1 MLPRTIDA
9 NQMRLINRSAIL
21 EFIRLNSPTSRTAIA
36 KQLDVS
42 MPTVMRIIDD
52 LFEEDLVLEAG
63 QAQRG
68 MGRKRRL
75 IAYNKDAYS
84 VIGIDLGGTKLYGA
98 LSNIGGDLLH
108 EVTVQH
114 HETTGEES
122 FVLAVDMIEALLA
135 HLPPEQTMRGIAVG
149 APGITKNR
157 AGVVEWAPSLNWRDF
172 PLQERLKEHFHRPVL
187 VDNDVNLAVLGE
199 HWFGAGK
206 DVQNMALVSIGTGV
220 GAGLILEG
228 ALYRGHS
235 KASGEVGYMAPDIH
249 ALGKSYETFGALE
262 SIISGTG
269 IGERAAHYLQGHG
282 ETPPPTAPTAPTA
295 EEVFAAARAGEA
307 WADEIVQETI
317 DYLAL
322 GIANINTLLDLELVV
337 VSGGVAQQA
346 DLLIDGVYQRIAGV
360 IPRTPNIVASTLG
373 RSATVMGAI
382 VLVVHA
388 TDNYYVVR
396 KLS

>member
-1 MLPRTIDA
+1 MLPRTINA

-122 FVLAVDMIEALLA
+122 FVLVVDMIEALLA
-135 HLPPEQTMRGIAVG
+135 HVPPGQTMRGIAVG

-157 AGVVEWAPSLNWRDF
+157 AGVVEWVPSLNWCDF

-206 DVQNMALVSIGTGV
+206 DVQNMALISIGTGV

-249 ALGKSYETFGALE
+249 ALGKSYESFGALE

-269 IGERAAHYLQGHG
+269 IGERAAQYLQRNG
-282 ETPPPTAPTAPTA
+282 EAAAPAA

-337 VSGGVAQQA
+337 LSGGVAQQA
-346 DLLIDGVYQRIAGV
+346 DILIDGVCQRIAGV

>member
-1 MLPRTIDA
+1 MIPRTINS

-21 EFIRLNSPTSRTAIA
+21 EFIRLNSPVSRTAIA

-42 MPTVMRIIDD
+42 MPTVMRIVDD
-52 LFEEDLVLEAG
+52 LFDEGLLIDAG
-63 QAQRG
+63 QVQKGR
-68 MGRKRRL
+68 GRKRNL

-98 LSNIGGDLLH
+98 LANIGGDLLH
-108 EVTVQH
+108 EVNLQH

-122 FVLAVDMIEALLA
+122 LTLVVGMIESLLKHSPKGQA
-135 HLPPEQTMRGIAVG
+135 TRGIAVG
-149 APGITKNR
+149 APGVTRNKV
-157 AGVVEWAPSLNWRDF
+157 GVVKWAPSLNWRDF
-172 PLQERLKEHFHRPVL
+172 PLQERLREHFHLPVF

-206 DVQNMALVSIGTGV
+206 DVQNMALISIGTGV

-235 KASGEVGYMAPDIH
+235 KASGEVGYIVPDVH
-249 ALGKSYETFGALE
+249 VLGKHYDTFGALE

-269 IGERAAHYLQGHG
+269 IGERAAQHFSS
-282 ETPPPTAPTAPTA
+282 EAKDFSA
-295 EEVFAAARAGEA
+295 EEVFQATRAGEM
-307 WADEIVQETI
+307 WANEVVQETI

-337 VSGGVAQQA
+337 LSGGVAQQA
-346 DLLIDGVYQRIAGV
+346 DLLIDGVYQRIEGV
-360 IPRTPNIVASTLG
+360 IPRTPKIVASTLG

>member
-1 MLPRTIDA
+1 MIPRTINA

-42 MPTVMRIIDD
+42 MPTVMRVVDD
-52 LFEEDLVLEAG
+52 LFAEGLLAEAG
-63 QAQRG
+63 QSQQG
-68 MGRKRRL
+68 MGRRRSL
-75 IAYNKDAYS
+75 IEYNRDAYS

-98 LSNIGGDLLH
+98 LSNIGGELLH
-108 EVTVQH
+108 EVTLRH
-114 HETTGEES
+114 HGTTGEES
-122 FVLAVDMIEALLA
+122 LDLVVGMIETLLEEVPA
-135 HLPPEQTMRGIAVG
+135 GQDVRGIAVG

-157 AGVVEWAPSLNWRDF
+157 VGVVEWAPSLNWREF
-172 PLQERLKEHFHRPVL
+172 PLQERLREQFPLPVF

-206 DVQNMALVSIGTGV
+206 DVQNMVLISMGTGV
-220 GAGLILEG
+220 GAGFVLEG

-235 KASGEVGYMAPDIH
+235 KASGEVGYIVPNVD
-249 ALGKSYETFGALE
+249 ALGQPYEAFGALE

-269 IGERAAHYLQGHG
+269 IGERAAQRLGLVG
-282 ETPPPTAPTAPTA
+282 EAQPPPA
-295 EEVFAAARAGEA
+295 EDVFAAARAGEQ
-307 WADEIVQETI
+307 WAKDVVAETI

-337 VSGGVAQQA
+337 LSGGVAQQA
-346 DLLIDGVYQRIAGV
+346 DLLIAGVYERIDGV
-360 IPRTPNIVASTLG
+360 IPRSPRIVASKLG

>member
-1 MLPRTIDA
+1 MIPRTINA

-42 MPTVMRIIDD
+42 MPTVMRVVDD
-52 LFEEDLVLEAG
+52 LFEEGLLVEAG

-68 MGRKRRL
+68 MGRRRSL
-75 IAYNKDAYS
+75 IAYNREAYA

-98 LSNIGGDLLH
+98 LSNIGGELLH
-108 EVTVQH
+108 EVTLRH
-114 HETTGEES
+114 HGTTGEES
-122 FVLAVDMIEALLA
+122 FDLVVDMIETLLKEVP
-135 HLPPEQTMRGIAVG
+135 LDRDVRGIAVG

-157 AGVVEWAPSLNWRDF
+157 VGVVEWAPSLNWREF
-172 PLQERLKEHFHRPVL
+172 PLQERLREQFPLPVF

-206 DVQNMALVSIGTGV
+206 DVQNMVLISMGTGV
-220 GAGLILEG
+220 GAGLVLEG
-228 ALYRGHS
+228 SLYRGHS
-235 KASGEVGYMAPDIH
+235 KASGEVGYIVPGVD
-249 ALGKSYETFGALE
+249 ALERTYETFGALE

-269 IGERAAHYLQGHG
+269 IGERAAQRLGLTD
-282 ETPPPTAPTAPTA
+282 EA
-295 EEVFAAARAGEA
+295 EIPLAEDVFTAARAGES
-307 WADEIVQETI
+307 WANDVVEETI

-337 VSGGVAQQA
+337 LSGGVAQQA
-346 DLLIDGVYQRIAGV
+346 DLLIDGVYQRIDGV
-360 IPRTPNIVASTLG
+360 IPRSPRIVASTLG

>member
-1 MLPRTIDA
+1 MLPRTINA

-21 EFIRLNSPTSRTAIA
+21 EFIRLHSPTSRTVIA
-36 KQLDVS
+36 EQLDVS
-42 MPTVMRIIDD
+42 MPTVMRIVDD
-52 LFEEDLVLEAG
+52 LFEEGLLTEAG
-63 QAQRG
+63 QAQQG
-68 MGRKRRL
+68 MGRRRSL
-75 IAYNKDAYS
+75 IAYNKDAYA

-98 LSNIGGDLLH
+98 LSNIGGELLH
-108 EVTVQH
+108 EVTLRH
-114 HETTGEES
+114 HGTTGEES
-122 FVLAVDMIEALLA
+122 FDLVVDMIERLLA
-135 HLPPEQTMRGIAVG
+135 EVPQDQTVRGIAVG

-157 AGVVEWAPSLNWRDF
+157 SGVVEWAPSLDWCDF
-172 PLQERLKEHFHRPVL
+172 PLQDRLQEHVRLPAF

-206 DVQNMALVSIGTGV
+206 GVQSMALISIGTGV
-220 GAGLILEG
+220 GAGLVLEG

-235 KASGEVGYMAPDIH
+235 KASGEVGYLVPEVG
-249 ALGKSYETFGALE
+249 ALGQTYETFGALE

-269 IGERAAHYLQGHG
+269 IGERAARRLSLTDEAQS
-282 ETPPPTAPTAPTA
+282 PLA
-295 EEVFAAARAGEA
+295 EDVFAAARAGEP
-307 WADEIVQETI
+307 WAQDVVEETI

-322 GIANINTLLDLELVV
+322 GIANINTLLDLELIVL
-337 VSGGVAQQA
+337 SGGVAQQA
-346 DLLIDGVYQRIAGV
+346 GLLIEGVYARIDGV
-360 IPRTPNIVASTLG
+360 IPRSPRIVASTLG

>member
-1 MLPRTIDA
+1 MLPRTINA
-9 NQMRLINRSAIL
+9 NQMRWINRSAIL

-75 IAYNKDAYS
+75 IAYNKEAYS

-122 FVLAVDMIEALLA
+122 FVLVVDMIEALLE
-135 HLPPEQTMRGIAVG
+135 HVPPEQTMRGIAVG
-149 APGITKNR
+149 APGITRNR

-172 PLQERLKEHFHRPVL
+172 PLQERLKEHFHLPVL

-206 DVQNMALVSIGTGV
+206 DVQNMALISIGTGV

-249 ALGKSYETFGALE
+249 ALGKSYESFGALE

-269 IGERAAHYLQGHG
+269 IGERAAHYLQGHD
-282 ETPPPTAPTAPTA
+282 EAPPSTAPTA

-337 VSGGVAQQA
+337 LSGGVAQQA
-346 DLLIDGVYQRIAGV
+346 DLLIEGVYQRIAGV
-360 IPRTPNIVASTLG
+360 IPRAPNIVASTLG

>member
-1 MLPRTIDA
+1 MLPRTINA

-36 KQLDVS
+36 NRLDVS
-42 MPTVMRIIDD
+42 MPTVMRVVDD
-52 LFEEDLVLEAG
+52 LFEEGLLVDAG
-63 QAQRG
+63 QVQKGR
-68 MGRKRRL
+68 GRKRNL

-98 LSNIGGDLLH
+98 LANIGGDLLH
-108 EVTVQH
+108 EVNLQH
-114 HETTGEES
+114 HGTEGEES
-122 FVLAVDMIEALLA
+122 FTLVIRMVETLLE
-135 HLPPEQTMRGIAVG
+135 HVPNGQTMRGIAVG

-157 AGVVEWAPSLNWRDF
+157 VGVVEWAPSLNWRDF
-172 PLQERLKEHFHRPVL
+172 PLQDRLKECFHLPVF

-199 HWFGAGK
+199 HWFGAGRG
-206 DVQNMALVSIGTGV
+206 VQNMVLISIGTGV

-235 KASGEVGYMAPDIH
+235 KASGEVGYIVPDVH
-249 ALGKSYETFGALE
+249 ALGTSYDAFGALE

-269 IGERAAHYLQGHG
+269 IGERAARRLRASG
-282 ETPPPTAPTAPTA
+282 ETDTPAAG
-295 EEVFAAARAGEA
+295 EVFKAARAGEV
-307 WADEIVQETI
+307 WADDVVEETI

-322 GIANINTLLDLELVV
+322 GIANVNTLLDLELVV
-337 VSGGVAQQA
+337 LSGGVAQQA
-346 DLLIDGVYQRIAGV
+346 DILIQGVYQRIEGV
-360 IPRTPNIVASTLG
+360 IPRVPRIVASTLG

-388 TDNYYVVR
+388 TDDYYVVR
-396 KLS
+396 RLS

>member
-1 MLPRTIDA
+1 MIPRTINS

-21 EFIRLNSPTSRTAIA
+21 EFIRLNSPASRTAIA

-42 MPTVMRIIDD
+42 MPTVMRIVDG
-52 LFEEDLVLEAG
+52 LFEEGLLVKAG
-63 QAQRG
+63 QVQKGR
-68 MGRKRRL
+68 GRKRDL
-75 IAYNKDAYS
+75 IAYNREAYS

-98 LSNIGGDLLH
+98 LANIGGDLIH
-108 EVTVQH
+108 EITLQH
-114 HETTGEES
+114 HETVGEES
-122 FVLAVDMIEALLA
+122 FALVVGMIEGLL
-135 HLPPEQTMRGIAVG
+135 EQIPKGQATRGIAVG
-149 APGITKNR
+149 APGITKNS

-172 PLQERLKEHFHRPVL
+172 PLQERLREHFHLPVF

-199 HWFGAGK
+199 HWFGAGR
-206 DVQNMALVSIGTGV
+206 DVQNMALISIGTGV

-228 ALYRGHS
+228 SLYRGYS
-235 KASGEVGYMAPDIH
+235 KASGEVGYIVPDVH
-249 ALGKSYETFGALE
+249 ALGKSYDAFGALE
-262 SIISGTG
+262 SIISGSG
-269 IGERAAHYLQGHG
+269 IGERAAQRLQISTG
-282 ETPPPTAPTAPTA
+282 EEKPTS
-295 EEVFAAARAGEA
+295 EDVFKAARAGDA
-307 WADEIVQETI
+307 WAEGIVQETI

-337 VSGGVAQQA
+337 LSGGVAQQA
-346 DLLIDGVYQRIAGV
+346 DLLIDGVYQRIEGV
-360 IPRTPNIVASTLG
+360 IPRTPKIVASTLG